1 MNRNVRS
8 FVRIVARRRP
18 RQISAAVAATVA
30 ACLALQ
36 AREVVPVAHA
46 AQPAQRS
53 ETTRLIVGAAVE
65 RELADGDQ
73 HAYELDLQADQYAS
87 VTVDSRG
94 IHAIAEAIGP
104 DGGVISEFAKE
115 DRNYGHEHL
124 EMVAQSSGRYRVL
137 VKPALNNLAAG
148 RYAIRL
154 DEIRAATG
162 DDRDMA
168 EARRLLASARRLR
181 DEGNFGD
188 ARGEAERALTI
199 GERVRG
205 PEDPNVAAIVVLLG
219 DIAVDLENSRLA
231 TSLYERA
238 QKVFEQKLGDQHPMT
253 ASVWERL
260 GGTYWRAGRRPDAEK
275 VTERA
280 LEVSER
286 ALGPNHP
293 LVARS
298 LAMLSLL
305 RHAIGDLEKA
315 EELDRRAMG
324 IVEKSL
330 GTNDEL
336 YAELLNDLA
345 LALYDRN
352 HDYTEPETL
361 LRRALEIEET
371 LLGPQSYKV
380 SIALQNL
387 AMIARERK
395 NYDQAEEYNRRVLA
409 IRQRIIGPDHP
420 DIAPILNNLALVYR
434 DKGDVAKSLDTHFQA
449 LRIWEQ
455 SGGPYDNGTMMSL
468 GNIARTYAAIGDT
481 AHAIEF
487 QRRVDAVLETQLELN
502 LSIGS
507 ERQRRAFAGSMLQRT
522 DRTISLSLRQ
532 APDEPDANAL
542 AALVLLQRKGRVLD
556 AMTDTL
562 AAVRRH
568 AGDPAERGMLD
579 QLGATV
585 AQLARVALNRPED
598 MAPTDHQRL
607 IKELE
612 EKREKLEAQISDRDA
627 EFRAHSQ
634 TVTVAAVQA
643 AIPDRAALVEFA
655 VFRPFDPKASSNS
668 AAYGKPHYAAY
679 VIRRLAPPHGR
690 DLGPAAVIDEAIDAL
705 RQALRDPTR
714 NDVKALARAV
724 DGKVLAPIR
733 ALVGDATR
741 LVISPD
747 GELSLIPFEALVD
760 DRDRYAIER
769 YAINYV
775 TSGSDLLR
783 MQVPRTARS
792 APTIVADPL
801 FGEPAPSGA
810 AEPRSNSRFAAASA
824 RRTVTTAP
832 DLSTV
837 YFAPLPGTADEAR
850 AIKSLFPEARVLNG
864 QKATKSELLQL
875 EAPRILHIATHGF
888 FLDDPGAPAASATSP
903 DATRA
908 INATAR
914 VENPLL
920 RSGLAL
926 TGANLTKGAT
936 DEGILTALEASNL
949 NLWGT
954 KLVTLSACDTG
965 VGEVR
970 NGEGI
975 YGLRRAFFLAGAET
989 LVMSLWP
996 VSDAVTRQMMSAY
1009 YAGLKVRHG
1018 RGDALRDAQLA
1029 MLARTNRRHPFY
1041 WASFI
1046 QAGEWANL
1054 DGVR

>member
-1 MNRNVRS
+1 VNRNIRS
-8 FVRIVARRRP
+8 FVRIATRRRS
-18 RQISAAVAATVA
+18 RRIAAAVAATVA
-30 ACLALQ
+30 AWLALQ
-36 AREVVPVAHA
+36 AREVVPEARA

-53 ETTRLIVGAAVE
+53 ETTRLIAGAAVE

-87 VTVDSRG
+87 VTLDSRG
-94 IHAIAEAIGP
+94 IHAIVAAIGP

-137 VKPALNNLAAG
+137 VKPALNNLPSG

-162 DDRDMA
+162 DDRELAD
-168 EARRLLASARRLR
+168 ARQLLASARRLQ
-181 DEGNFGD
+181 DEGNVGD
-188 ARGEAERALTI
+188 ARSAAERALAI

-238 QKVFEQKLGDQHPMT
+238 QRVFEQKLGDQHPMT

-260 GGTYWRAGRRPDAEK
+260 GGTYWRAGLRPVAEK
-275 VTERA
+275 VTEQA

-286 ALGPNHP
+286 ALGPDHP
-293 LVARS
+293 LVARCLGM
-298 LAMLSLL
+298 LALL
-305 RHAIGDLEKA
+305 RHAIGDLVKA
-315 EELDRRAMG
+315 QELDRRAMG
-324 IVEKSL
+324 IVEKRL
-330 GTNDEL
+330 GTNDAL

-345 LALYDRN
+345 LVLYDRN

-361 LRRALEIEET
+361 LRKSLEIEET

-434 DKGDVAKSLDTHFQA
+434 DKGDVPKSLETHFQA

-455 SGGPYDNGTMMSL
+455 SAGPYDNGTMFSL

-502 LSIGS
+502 LAIGS
-507 ERQRRAFAGSMLQRT
+507 ERQRLAFAESVSQRT
-522 DRTISLSLRQ
+522 DRTISLSLHQ
-532 APDEPDANAL
+532 APDEPDATAL

-556 AMTDTL
+556 AMTDTF
-562 AAVRRH
+562 AAMRRR
-568 AGDPAERGMLD
+568 AGDPAERGLLD
-579 QLGATV
+579 QLDATM

-598 MAPTDHQRL
+598 LAPPDHQRL

-612 EKREKLEAQISDRDA
+612 EKREKLEAQIGNRDA

-643 AIPDRAALVEFA
+643 ALPDRAALVEFA
-655 VFRPFDPKASSNS
+655 VFRPFDPKASTNS

-679 VIRRLAPPHGR
+679 VIRRRTPPRGR
-690 DLGPAAVIDEAIDAL
+690 DLGPAAGIDEAIDAL
-705 RQALRDPTR
+705 RQALRDPGR

-724 DGKVLAPIR
+724 DGQVLAPIR

-760 DRDRYAIER
+760 DRDQYAIER

-783 MQVPRTARS
+783 MQVPREARS

-801 FGEPAPSGA
+801 FGEPASSGA
-810 AEPRSNSRFAAASA
+810 AEPRNAPRLAASA
-824 RRTVTTAP
+824 RRSVTAAP

-850 AIKSLFPEARVLNG
+850 AIKALFPEARVLNG
-864 QKATKSELLQL
+864 RNATKSELLHL

-888 FLDDPGAPAASATSP
+888 FLDDPGAPAASAVP
-903 DATRA
+903 PGPTRA

-970 NGEGI
+970 NGEGV
-975 YGLRRAFFLAGAET
+975 YGLRRAFLLAGAET

-996 VSDAVTRQMMSAY
+996 VSDTVTRQMMSAY
-1009 YAGLKVRHG
+1009 YAGLKERHG

-1029 MLARTNRRHPFY
+1029 MLARTNRQHPFY

-1054 DGVR
+1054 DGMR

>member
-1 MNRNVRS
+1 MTHRSENRMSRNLRS
-8 FVRIVARRRP
+8 FVRIEARSSRR
-18 RQISAAVAATVA
+18 IAVAVTATVVA
-30 ACLALQ
+30 WLALQ
-36 AREVVPVAHA
+36 ARA
-46 AQPAQRS
+46 AQPAPRS
-53 ETTRLIVGAAVE
+53 EATRLPVGAAVE
-65 RELADGDQ
+65 RELANGDQ

-87 VTVDSRG
+87 VTLDALG
-94 IHAIAEAIGP
+94 IHAIAAVVGP
-104 DGGVISEFAKE
+104 DGRVISEFVKE
-115 DRNYGHEHL
+115 DGNYGHEHL
-124 EMVAQSSGRYRVL
+124 EIVAESGGLYRVL
-137 VKPALNNLAAG
+137 VKPALNNLPSG
-148 RYAIRL
+148 RYSIRL
-154 DEIRAATG
+154 DEARAATG

-168 EARRLLASARRLR
+168 EARRLVASARRLLH
-181 DEGNFGD
+181 EGNFGD
-188 ARGEAERALTI
+188 ARSAAERALAI

-205 PEDPNVAAIVVLLG
+205 AEDPNVAAIVVLLG
-219 DIAVDLENSRLA
+219 DIADGLQNSRLA

-253 ASVWERL
+253 AFVLERL
-260 GGTYWRAGRRPDAEK
+260 GGPYYREGRRPDAEK

-293 LVARS
+293 LVARC
-298 LAMLSLL
+298 LGMLSLL
-305 RHAIGDLEKA
+305 RHAIGDFEKA
-315 EELDRRAMG
+315 EEADRRAMG
-324 IVEKSL
+324 IVERSL
-330 GTNDEL
+330 GTNEVL
-336 YAELLNDLA
+336 YGELLNDLA
-345 LALYDRN
+345 LVLHDWN
-352 HDYTEPETL
+352 HDYAESEKL
-361 LRRALEIEET
+361 LRKALEIDET
-371 LLGPQSYKV
+371 LLGPQSYKA

-395 NYDQAEEYNRRVLA
+395 NYDQAEEYNLRVLA
-409 IRQRIIGPDHP
+409 IRQRIIGPEHP
-420 DIAPILNNLALVYR
+420 NIAPILNNLALVYR
-434 DKGDVAKSLDTHFQA
+434 DKGDVPKSLETHFQA

-455 SGGPYDNGTMMSL
+455 SAGPYNNGTMFSL

-487 QRRVDAVLETQLELN
+487 QRRADAVLETQLELN
-502 LSIGS
+502 LAIGS
-507 ERQRRAFAGSMLQRT
+507 ERQRRAFAGSMSDRT
-522 DRTISLSLRQ
+522 DRTISLSLHQ
-532 APDEPDANAL
+532 APDQPDATAL

-568 AGDPAERGMLD
+568 AGDPVERGLLD
-579 QLGATV
+579 QLGATMT
-585 AQLARVALNRPED
+585 QLARVALNRPED
-598 MAPTDHQRL
+598 MPPADHQRL

-643 AIPDRAALVEFA
+643 SIPDRAAFVEFA
-655 VFRPFDPKASSNS
+655 VFRPFDPKASNNT
-668 AAYGKPHYAAY
+668 AYGKPHYAAY
-679 VIRRLAPPHGR
+679 VIRRRTPPRGR
-690 DLGPAAVIDEAIDAL
+690 DLGPAAGIDEAIDAL
-705 RQALRDPTR
+705 RQALRDPGR

-724 DGKVLAPIR
+724 DAKVLAPIR
-733 ALVGDATR
+733 ALAGDATR
-741 LVISPD
+741 LVVSPD

-760 DRDRYAIER
+760 ERERYAIER

-783 MQVPRTARS
+783 MQVAREART

-801 FGEPAPSGA
+801 FGEPASA
-810 AEPRSNSRFAAASA
+810 AGEPRETPRLAASA
-824 RRTVTTAP
+824 RRSVTTAP

-837 YFAPLPGTADEAR
+837 YFARLPGTADEAR
-850 AIKSLFPEARVLNG
+850 AIKALFPDARVLNG
-864 QKATKSELLQL
+864 RNASKSELLHL

-888 FLDDPGAPAASATSP
+888 FLDDPGAPAASAAP
-903 DATRA
+903 PGQTRA

-914 VENPLL
+914 VGNPLL

-970 NGEGI
+970 NGEGV

-996 VSDAVTRQMMSAY
+996 VSDVVTRQMMSAY
-1009 YAGLKVRHG
+1009 YAGLKDGRG

-1029 MLARTNRRHPFY
+1029 MLARRNRQHPFY

-1046 QAGEWANL
+1046 QAGAWANL
-1054 DGVR
+1054 DGLR

>member
-1 MNRNVRS
+1 MNRNLRL
-8 FVRIVARRRP
+8 FVRIAARGPSRR
-18 RQISAAVAATVA
+18 IAVAVTATA
-30 ACLALQ
+30 AAWLALQ
-36 AREVVPVAHA
+36 AREVVPVARA
-46 AQPAQRS
+46 AQPSQRS
-53 ETTRLIVGAAVE
+53 EATRLTVGAAVE
-65 RELADGDQ
+65 RDLANGDQ
-73 HAYELDLQADQYAS
+73 HAYALDLQADQYAS
-87 VTVDSRG
+87 VTLDALG
-94 IHAIAEAIGP
+94 IHAVAAAIGP
-104 DGGVISEFAKE
+104 GGGVISEFAKE
-115 DRNYGHEHL
+115 DGNYGHEHL
-124 EMVAQSSGRYRVL
+124 EIVAQTSGLYRVL
-137 VKPALNNLAAG
+137 VKPALNNLPSG

-154 DEIRAATG
+154 DEFRQATA

-168 EARRLLASARRLR
+168 EARRLLASARRLLH
-181 DEGNFGD
+181 EGKFGD
-188 ARGEAERALTI
+188 ARDAAERALAI

-219 DIAVDLENSRLA
+219 DIADGLGNRRLA

-238 QKVFEQKLGDQHPMT
+238 QKAFEQKLGDQHPMT

-260 GGTYWRAGRRPDAEK
+260 GGTYWRTGQRPAAEK

-293 LVARS
+293 LVARC
-298 LAMLSLL
+298 LGMLSLL
-305 RHAIGDLEKA
+305 RHIIGDYERA

-324 IVEKSL
+324 IVEKTL

-345 LALYDRN
+345 LTLHDMN
-352 HDYTEPETL
+352 HDLTEAEAL
-361 LRRALEIEET
+361 LRRSLEIEET
-371 LLGPQSYKV
+371 LLGPQSYKA

-434 DKGDVAKSLDTHFQA
+434 DKGDVAQSLDMHFQA
-449 LRIWEQ
+449 LRLWEQ
-455 SGGPYDNGTMMSL
+455 SGGPYDNGTMFSL

-487 QRRVDAVLETQLELN
+487 QRRVDAVLEIQLDLN

-507 ERQRRAFAGSMLQRT
+507 ERQRRAFAGSVSDRT
-522 DRTISLSLRQ
+522 DRTISLSLYQ
-532 APDEPDANAL
+532 APDAPDATAL

-562 AAVRRH
+562 AALRRR
-568 AGDPAERGMLD
+568 AGDPAAQGLID
-579 QLGATV
+579 QLGATIGH
-585 AQLARVALNRPED
+585 LARVALSRPDD

-607 IKELE
+607 ITELE

-679 VIRRLAPPHGR
+679 VITRQSPPRGR
-690 DLGPAAVIDEAIDAL
+690 DLGPAAVIDDAIDAL
-705 RQALRDPTR
+705 RLALRDPGR
-714 NDVKALARAV
+714 NDVKELARAV
-724 DGKVLAPIR
+724 DAKVLAPIR
-733 ALVGDATR
+733 ALAGAATR

-760 DRDRYAIER
+760 DRDQYAIER

-783 MQVPRTARS
+783 MQVAREARS

-801 FGEPAPSGA
+801 FGEPAASVA
-810 AEPRSNSRFAAASA
+810 DEPRDTPRLAASA
-824 RRTVTTAP
+824 RRSVTTAP

-837 YFAPLPGTADEAR
+837 YFARLPGTADEAR
-850 AIKSLFPEARVLNG
+850 AIKALFPDARVLNG
-864 QKATKSELLQL
+864 RNATKSELLHL

-888 FLDDPGAPAASATSP
+888 FLDDPGAAAASASSP
-903 DATRA
+903 GPTRG

-914 VENPLL
+914 IENPLL

-970 NGEGI
+970 NGEGV

-996 VSDAVTRQMMSAY
+996 VSDVVTRQMMSAY
-1009 YAGLKVRHG
+1009 YAGLKDGRG
-1018 RGDALRDAQLA
+1018 RGDALRGAQLA
-1029 MLARTNRRHPFY
+1029 MLARRNRQHPFY

-1054 DGVR
+1054 DGRR

>member
-1 MNRNVRS
+1 M
-8 FVRIVARRRP
+8 RRGMPMRAL
-18 RQISAAVAATVA
+18 RMTVTTLATVA
-30 ACLALQ
+30 AILGSPTQTIRA
-36 AREVVPVAHA
+36 ARFRRA
-46 AQPAQRS
+46 AQPAPRS
-53 ETTRLIVGAAVE
+53 EATRLTAGEAVE
-65 RELADGDQ
+65 RELANSDQ
-73 HAYELDLQADQYAS
+73 HGYELDLRADQYAS
-87 VTVDSRG
+87 VTLDAHG
-94 IHAIAEAIGP
+94 IHAIAAVIGP
-104 DGGVISEFAKE
+104 DGGVISEFVKE

-124 EMVAQSSGRYRVL
+124 EIVAESSGLYRVL
-137 VKPALNNLAAG
+137 VKPALNNLPAG
-148 RYAIRL
+148 RYVIRL
-154 DEIRAATG
+154 DEIRKATV

-168 EARRLLASARRLR
+168 ETLLLLGSARRLL

-188 ARGEAERALTI
+188 ARGAAERALAI

-205 PEDPNVAAIVVLLG
+205 AEDPNVAAIVVLLG
-219 DIAVDLENSRLA
+219 DIAAGLQNSRLA

-238 QKVFEQKLGDQHPMT
+238 EKVFEQKLGDQHPMT
-253 ASVWERL
+253 ASVWELL
-260 GGTYWRAGRRPDAEK
+260 GGTYYRTGRRPDAEK
-275 VTERA
+275 VTARA

-293 LVARS
+293 LVARCLGM
-298 LAMLSLL
+298 LALL
-305 RHAIGDLEKA
+305 RHAIGDFEKA
-315 EELDRRAMG
+315 EEADRRAMG
-324 IVEKSL
+324 IVERSL
-330 GTNDEL
+330 GTNDLL
-336 YAELLNDLA
+336 YGELLNDLA
-345 LALYDRN
+345 LVLNDRN
-352 HDYTEPETL
+352 HDYAESEKL
-361 LRRALEIEET
+361 LRKALEIDET
-371 LLGPQSYKV
+371 LLGPQSYKA

-387 AMIARERK
+387 AMIARQRK

-409 IRQRIIGPDHP
+409 IRERIIGPDHP

-434 DKGDVAKSLDTHFQA
+434 DKGDVPKSLETHFQA

-455 SGGPYDNGTMMSL
+455 SAGPYNNGTMFSL

-481 AHAIEF
+481 ARAIEF

-502 LSIGS
+502 LAIGS
-507 ERQRRAFAGSMLQRT
+507 ERQRRAFADSMSDRT
-522 DRTISLSLRQ
+522 DRTISLSLYQ
-532 APDEPDANAL
+532 APDQPDATAL

-562 AAVRRH
+562 AAVRRR
-568 AGDPAERGMLD
+568 AGDPAEQGLID
-579 QLGATV
+579 QLGATM
-585 AQLARVALNRPED
+585 AQLARVALSRPED

-612 EKREKLEAQISDRDA
+612 EKREKLEAQINDRDA
-627 EFRAHSQ
+627 EFRARSQ

-643 AIPDRAALVEFA
+643 AIPDGAAFLEFA
-655 VFRPFDPKASSNS
+655 VFRPFDPKASSNNT
-668 AAYGKPHYAAY
+668 AYGKPHYAAY
-679 VIRRLAPPHGR
+679 VIRRRTPPRGY
-690 DLGPAAVIDEAIDAL
+690 DLGPAAGIDEAIDAL
-705 RQALRDPTR
+705 RQALRDPGR
-714 NDVKALARAV
+714 KDVKALARAV
-724 DGKVLAPIR
+724 DAKILAPIR
-733 ALVGDATR
+733 ALAGDATR
-741 LVISPD
+741 LVVSPD

-760 DRDRYAIER
+760 DRDHYAIER

-783 MQVPRTARS
+783 MQVAREARS

-801 FGEPAPSGA
+801 FGEPAPSVAG
-810 AEPRSNSRFAAASA
+810 EPRETTPRLAASV
-824 RRTVTTAP
+824 RRSVTTAP

-837 YFAPLPGTADEAR
+837 YFARLAGTADEAR
-850 AIKSLFPEARVLNG
+850 AIKALFPDARVLNG
-864 QKATKSELLQL
+864 RNASKSALLHL

-888 FLDDPGAPAASATSP
+888 FLDDPGGPAASAALP
-903 DATRA
+903 GQTRA
-908 INATAR
+908 INATTR

-970 NGEGI
+970 NGEGV

-996 VSDAVTRQMMSAY
+996 VSDFVTRQMMSAY
-1009 YAGLKVRHG
+1009 YAGLKDGRG

-1029 MLARTNRRHPFY
+1029 MLARTNRQHPFY

>member
-1 MNRNVRS
+1 MNRRVRS
-8 FVRIVARRRP
+8 LVGIAARRPSR
-18 RQISAAVAATVA
+18 RTSAAVAAMVA
-30 ACLALQ
+30 VWLVLQ
-36 AREVVPVAHA
+36 AREVVPVARA
-46 AQPAQRS
+46 AQPAQPS
-53 ETTRLIVGAAVE
+53 EATRLTVGAAIE
-65 RELADGDQ
+65 RELANGEQ

-87 VTVDSRG
+87 VIVDPRG
-94 IHAIAEAIGP
+94 IHAVASAIGP
-104 DGGVISEFAKE
+104 DGGVISEFVKE
-115 DRNYGHEHL
+115 DGNYGHEHL
-124 EMVAQSSGRYRVL
+124 EVVAESSGRYRVL
-137 VKPALNNLAAG
+137 VKPALNNLPAG

-154 DEIRAATG
+154 DEIRTATG

-168 EARRLLASARRLR
+168 ESRRLIASARRLLH
-181 DEGNFGD
+181 EGNFGD
-188 ARGEAERALTI
+188 ARVAAERALAI
-199 GERVRG
+199 SERVRG
-205 PEDPNVAAIVVLLG
+205 PEDPNVAAIVALLG
-219 DIAVDLENSRLA
+219 DIASHLQNSRLA

-238 QKVFEQKLGDQHPMT
+238 AKVFEQKLGEEHPMT

-260 GGTYWRAGRRPDAEK
+260 GGTYYEAGRRPDAEK

-293 LVARS
+293 LVARC
-298 LAMLSLL
+298 LGMLSLL
-305 RHAIGDLEKA
+305 RHIIGDYEKA
-315 EELDRRAMG
+315 EDLDRRALG
-324 IVEKSL
+324 IVERSL
-330 GTNDEL
+330 GTNEQL
-336 YAELLNDLA
+336 YGELLNDLA
-345 LALYDRN
+345 LVVHERN
-352 HDYTEPETL
+352 HDYAESERL
-361 LRRALEIEET
+361 LRKALEIEET
-371 LLGPQSYKV
+371 LLGPQNYMV

-395 NYDQAEEYNRRVLA
+395 NYDQAEEYNLRVLA
-409 IRQRIIGPDHP
+409 IRERIIGPDHP
-420 DIAPILNNLALVYR
+420 NIAPILNNLALVYR
-434 DKGDVAKSLDTHFQA
+434 DKGDVPKSLETHFQA

-455 SGGPYDNGTMMSL
+455 SAGPYDNGTMFSL

-481 AHAIEF
+481 VHAIEF

-502 LSIGS
+502 LAIGS
-507 ERQRRAFAGSMLQRT
+507 ERQRRAFAGSMSDRT
-522 DRTISLSLRQ
+522 DRTISLSLFQ
-532 APDEPDANAL
+532 APDEPDATAL

-568 AGDPAERGMLD
+568 SGDPVERGLLD
-579 QLGATV
+579 QLGATM
-585 AQLARVALNRPED
+585 AQLARVALSRPED
-598 MAPTDHQRL
+598 MAPADHQRL

-612 EKREKLEAQISDRDA
+612 EKREKLEAQISDRDG
-627 EFRAHSQ
+627 EFRAQSQ
-634 TVTVAAVQA
+634 TVTVGTVQA
-643 AIPDRAALVEFA
+643 AMPDRAALVEFA
-655 VFRPFDPKASSNS
+655 VFRPFDPRASSNS

-679 VIRRLAPPHGR
+679 VITRRTPPRGR
-690 DLGPAAVIDEAIDAL
+690 DLGPAAGIDEAIDAL
-705 RQALRDPTR
+705 RQALRDPDR

-724 DGKVLAPIR
+724 DSKVLAPIR
-733 ALVGDATR
+733 ALAGDATR

-760 DRDRYAIER
+760 DRERYAIER

-783 MQVPRTARS
+783 MQVAREARS

-801 FGEPAPSGA
+801 FGEAAPSDSD
-810 AEPRSNSRFAAASA
+810 EPRDTPRRAASS
-824 RRTVTTAP
+824 RRSVTTAP

-837 YFAPLPGTADEAR
+837 YFARLPGTADEAR
-850 AIKSLFPEARVLNG
+850 AIKALFPDARVLNG
-864 QKATKSELLQL
+864 RNATKSELLHL

-888 FLDDPGAPAASATSP
+888 FLDDPGAPAASAASP
-903 DATRA
+903 GATRG

-970 NGEGI
+970 NGEGV

-996 VSDAVTRQMMSAY
+996 VSDVVTRQMMSAY
-1009 YAGLKVRHG
+1009 YAGLKDGRG

-1029 MLARTNRRHPFY
+1029 MLARTNRQHPFY

-1054 DGVR
+1054 DGLR

>member
-1 MNRNVRS
+1 MMHRSENRMSRNLRS
-8 FVRIVARRRP
+8 FVIEASRSSRRI
-18 RQISAAVAATVA
+18 AVAVTATVVA
-30 ACLALQ
+30 WVGLQ
-36 AREVVPVAHA
+36 ARA
-46 AQPAQRS
+46 AQPVPRS
-53 ETTRLIVGAAVE
+53 EATRLAVGTAVE
-65 RELADGDQ
+65 RELANGDQ
-73 HAYELDLQADQYAS
+73 HAYGLELQADQYAS
-87 VTVDSRG
+87 VTLDALG
-94 IHAIAEAIGP
+94 IHAIAEAVGP
-104 DGGVISEFAKE
+104 DGGVISEFVKE
-115 DRNYGHEHL
+115 DGNFGHEHL
-124 EMVAQSSGRYRVL
+124 EIVAQSGGLYRVL
-137 VKPALNNLAAG
+137 VKPALNNLPSG

-168 EARRLLASARRLR
+168 EARRLLASARHLLH
-181 DEGNFGD
+181 EGNFGD
-188 ARGEAERALTI
+188 ARSSAERALAI
-199 GERVRG
+199 GERVHG
-205 PEDPNVAAIVVLLG
+205 AEDPNVAAIVVLLG
-219 DIAVDLENSRLA
+219 DIADGQQNSRLA

-253 ASVWERL
+253 AFVLERL
-260 GGTYWRAGRRPDAEK
+260 AGPYYREGRRPDAEK
-275 VTERA
+275 ATERA

-293 LVARS
+293 LVARC
-298 LAMLSLL
+298 LGMLSLL
-305 RHAIGDLEKA
+305 RHAIGDFEKA
-315 EELDRRAMG
+315 EEADRRAMG
-324 IVEKSL
+324 IVERSL
-330 GTNDEL
+330 GTNEPL
-336 YAELLNDLA
+336 YAEVLNDLA
-345 LALYDRN
+345 LVLHDWK
-352 HDYTEPETL
+352 HDYAESEKL
-361 LRRALEIEET
+361 LRKALEIDET
-371 LLGPQSYKV
+371 LLGPQSYKA

-395 NYDQAEEYNRRVLA
+395 NYDQAEEYNLRVLA
-409 IRQRIIGPDHP
+409 IRQRIMGPEHP
-420 DIAPILNNLALVYR
+420 NIAPILNNLALVYR
-434 DKGDVAKSLDTHFQA
+434 DKGDVPKSLETHFQA

-455 SGGPYDNGTMMSL
+455 STGPYNNGTMFSL

-481 AHAIEF
+481 AHAVEF

-502 LSIGS
+502 LAIGS
-507 ERQRRAFAGSMLQRT
+507 ERQRRAFADSMSDRT
-522 DRTISLSLRQ
+522 DRTISLSLYQ
-532 APDEPDANAL
+532 AHDEPDATAL

-568 AGDPAERGMLD
+568 AGDPVERGLLD
-579 QLGATV
+579 QLGATMT
-585 AQLARVALNRPED
+585 QLARVALNRPED
-598 MAPTDHQRL
+598 MAPADHQRL

-612 EKREKLEAQISDRDA
+612 EKKEKLEAQISDQDA

-643 AIPDRAALVEFA
+643 SIPDRAALVEFA
-655 VFRPFDPKASSNS
+655 VFRPFDPKASNNS
-668 AAYGKPHYAAY
+668 AYGKPHYAAY
-679 VIRRLAPPHGR
+679 VIRRGAPPRGR
-690 DLGPAAVIDEAIDAL
+690 DLGPAAGIDEAIDAL
-705 RQALRDPTR
+705 RQALRDPGR

-724 DGKVLAPIR
+724 DAKVLAPIR
-733 ALVGDATR
+733 ALAGDVTR
-741 LVISPD
+741 LVVSAD

-760 DRDRYAIER
+760 DRDHYAIER

-775 TSGSDLLR
+775 TSGGDLLR
-783 MQVPRTARS
+783 MRVARKARS
-792 APTIVADPL
+792 APTVVADPL
-801 FGEPAPSGA
+801 FGEPAPAGA
-810 AEPRSNSRFAAASA
+810 DGPQATTRLTASA
-824 RRTVTTAP
+824 RRSVTTAP

-837 YFAPLPGTADEAR
+837 YFARLPGTADEAR
-850 AIKSLFPEARVLNG
+850 AIKALFPDARVLNG
-864 QKATKSELLQL
+864 RNASKSELLHL

-888 FLDDPGAPAASATSP
+888 FLDDPGAPAVSAALP
-903 DATRA
+903 GQTRA

-926 TGANLTKGAT
+926 TGANLTKAT

-970 NGEGI
+970 NGEGV

-996 VSDAVTRQMMSAY
+996 VSDVVTRQMMSAY
-1009 YAGLKVRHG
+1009 YAGLKDGRG

-1029 MLARTNRRHPFY
+1029 MLARRNRQHPFY

-1046 QAGEWANL
+1046 QAGEWASL
-1054 DGVR
+1054 DGLR